1 MLYKC
6 YCFLLELVTLG
17 KTQLF
22 QPRANVFAVAPSFNL
37 PIHMFDDAALVDVEG
52 PSVGY
57 AKNRPQDAIGR
68 GCLFAGIAQDRVIET
83 E

>member
-6 YCFLLELVTLG
+6 HRVVLKLTILG

-22 QPRANVFAVAPSFNL
+22 QLRANVFAVAPSFHP
-37 PIHMFDDAALVDVEG
+37 PIHMFDDSALVDVEG
-52 PSVGY
+52 PPFGY

-68 GCLFAGIAQDRVIET
+68 GCLLGGIAQNRVVET

>member
-1 MLYKC
+1 MLYK
-6 YCFLLELVTLG
+6 YHRLLLELVTLG

-22 QPRANVFAVAPSFNL
+22 QPRANVFSVAPSFNF
-37 PIHMFDDAALVDVEG
+37 PIHMFDDAALVNVEG

-68 GCLFAGIAQDRVIET
+68 GCLLAGIAQNWVIET